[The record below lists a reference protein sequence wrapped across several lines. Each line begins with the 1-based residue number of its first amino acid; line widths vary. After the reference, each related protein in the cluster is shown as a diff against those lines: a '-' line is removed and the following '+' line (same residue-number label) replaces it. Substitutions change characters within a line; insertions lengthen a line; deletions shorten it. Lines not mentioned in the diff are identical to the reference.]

1 MREKRLAGKELDQYI
16 QNELLMMIREGLEK
30 SPIQPSI
37 VHARLVSRGIIK
49 GGLST
54 LSVPHRK
61 KMIEEAKQR
70 QHNTSEFTD
79 EEHENFSKGRVSKAY
94 VQKAE
99 RYKQELDEFKEKY
112 ERNVLAVADIVHYVD
127 SVTPM
132 KVEEVLGEYLV
143 RELAM
148 AKKRG

>member
-1 MREKRLAGKELDQYI
+1 
-16 QNELLMMIREGLEK
+16 
-30 SPIQPSI
+30 
-37 VHARLVSRGIIK
+37 
-49 GGLST
+49 
-54 LSVPHRK
+54 
-61 KMIEEAKQR
+61 
-70 QHNTSEFTD
+70 
-79 EEHENFSKGRVSKAY
+79 Y

-112 ERNVLAVADIVHYVD
+112 ERNLLAVADIVHYVD